1 MANLLWMQTGAC
13 SGDSMSLLNAD
24 GPSIEG
30 LIRSGAIELLW
41 HPSLSDHPS
50 GEFARLVERIESGRQ
65 ALDILCIEGS
75 IITGPYGSGMFDSHR
90 GRPKMQIAAALAARA
105 RTVVAVGT
113 CAAFGGVHAAPP
125 NPSDATGLQYD
136 HAEPGGLLGADW
148 RSGDGRPVINLAG
161 CPVHPL
167 TITRSLAMLASDTP
181 FELDFLNRPRVFYA
195 STVHQGCTRNEYH
208 EYDVEDHEPGGK
220 ACMYF
225 NLGCQ
230 GPGTLANCN
239 AELWNNRSSKTRAG
253 VPCFGCTS
261 PDFPRDGDLFRT
273 DKIGDVPVTL
283 PLGVSRARYMA
294 YKNLAK
300 AAAPVRLIKR
310 EMEP

>member
-1 MANLLWMQTGAC
+1 ML
-13 SGDSMSLLNAD
+13 
-24 GPSIEG
+24 
-30 LIRSGAIELLW
+30 
-41 HPSLSDHPS
+41 
-50 GEFARLVERIESGRQ
+50 
-65 ALDILCIEGS
+65 
-75 IITGPYGSGMFDSHR
+75 
-90 GRPKMQIAAALAARA
+90 
-105 RTVVAVGT
+105 
-113 CAAFGGVHAAPP
+113 
-125 NPSDATGLQYD
+125 ATG
-136 HAEPGGLLGADW
+136 
-148 RSGDGRPVINLAG
+148 
-161 CPVHPL
+161 
-167 TITRSLAMLASDTP
+167 TP
-181 FELDFLNRPRVFYA
+181 FELDFLNRPQVFFA

-208 EYDVEDHEPGGK
+208 EYDVEDREPGGK

-230 GPGTLANCN
+230 GPSTLANCN
-239 AELWNNRSSKTRAG
+239 GELWNNRSSKTRAG